1 VSVASAQQIDGGHE
15 MRRDT
20 RWPVRHLLLGVPVS
34 AAGPDEAERCI
45 LAAAREGRAALV
57 DHLSAHG
64 LAEARRDPRFREA
77 LARFDLVAA
86 DGQPVR
92 WALNLLFGAGLRERV
107 YGPALMDRL
116 CARAAEEGLP
126 IYLYG
131 GSREVLVRLSEN
143 LRERHRG
150 LCIAGAEAPPFRPL
164 TPEEARASTERIAR
178 SGARLVFVG
187 LGCPKQELFAAAHAD
202 RIPAVQLC
210 VGAAFDFLAGTKPM
224 APRWMQARGLEWLFR
239 LASEPRRLWRR
250 YLVANSEFVVRLGGE
265 LLRRKPGARSRANVA
280 AKTGSSAG
288 EVR

>member
-1 VSVASAQQIDGGHE
+1 VKVASAQQLGGGHE
-15 MRRDT
+15 AGRDS
-20 RWPVRHLLLGVPVS
+20 RWPARHLVLGVPVS
-34 AAGPDEAERCI
+34 AVGPDAAERCI
-45 LAAAREGRAALV
+45 LAAAREGRGALV

-64 LAEARRDPRFREA
+64 LSEARRDPSFCEA

-92 WALNLLFGAGLRERV
+92 WALNLLHGAGLRERV

-116 CARAAEEGLP
+116 CARAAAEGLP

-131 GSREVLVRLSEN
+131 GSREVLVRLSET

-164 TPEEARASTERIAR
+164 TPAEDRASTERIQR
-178 SGARLVFVG
+178 SGARLVFIG

-202 RIPAVQLC
+202 RIHAVQLC
-210 VGAAFDFLAGTKPM
+210 VGAAFDFLAGAKPM
-224 APRWMQARGLEWLFR
+224 APRWMQACGLEWLFR
-239 LASEPRRLWRR
+239 LVSEPRRLWRR

-265 LLRRKPGARSRANVA
+265 LLRRMLGARSRTGVA
-280 AKTGSSAG
+280 AGSGSGAG
-288 EVR
+288 DAR